1 MPEVLVIGDANPDLL
16 LRGDVVP
23 RFGQVEQFLD
33 DARTVLGGSAGI
45 TAHGL
50 ARLGRSTGLVAAVGQ
65 DLFGDLMLELL
76 ATASVATDWVYRRTV
91 VATGIS
97 VVLGACADRAILTL
111 PGAIPTLTE
120 AEVRAAVHEATDLR
134 HVHVSSLFLQPA
146 LTGWIGSVLAQVRRR
161 GVSTSLDTNYD
172 PAQHWAG
179 VDHLL
184 PLLNFLLP
192 NRVEVLAL
200 AEAAGRRTDDA
211 VDAARHLARHGPTV
225 VLKDGAA
232 GAILVQPDATV
243 LRQGAPTV
251 DPVDATGAGDTFAAA
266 FLDSRLR
273 DLSLTECLRR
283 AVRAGALATQGVGGT
298 AGQPTLDQLIDDRG
312 QP

>member
-1 MPEVLVIGDANPDLL
+1 MPEVLVVGDANPDLL

-23 RFGQVEQFLD
+23 RFGQVEQLLD
-33 DARTVLGGSAGI
+33 DARTLLGGSAAI

-65 DLFGDLMLELL
+65 DLFGDLMVELL
-76 ATASVATDWVYRRTV
+76 ATASVRTDWVYRRTLV
-91 VATGIS
+91 PTGIS
-97 VVLGACADRAILTL
+97 VVLGAGVDRGILTL

-120 AEVRAAVHEATDLR
+120 AEVCAAVKEAAGLR

-146 LTGWIGSVLAQVRRR
+146 LAGWIGSVLADVRRR
-161 GVSTSLDTNYD
+161 GASTSLDTNYD
-172 PAQHWAG
+172 PAQQWAG

-184 PLLNFLLP
+184 PLLDFLLP

-200 AEAAGRRTDDA
+200 AAAAGHPTHDA
-211 VDAARHLARHGPTV
+211 VDAAQHLAGRGPTV

-232 GAILVQPDATV
+232 GAISVQPDGTV
-243 LRQGAPTV
+243 LRQRAPTL
-251 DPVDATGAGDTFAAA
+251 DPVDTTGAGDTFDAA

-273 DLSLTECLRR
+273 DLSLIDCLRR

-298 AGQPTLDQLIDDRG
+298 AGQPTLAQLIDDQG
-312 QP
+312 TL